1 MKTAGPY
8 RYGQVLDFD
17 VCVVN
22 QGNQVMTDVRL
33 IDYLPAGFQYVAA
46 NNAAGVW
53 TVSGTNLTA
62 NVSGP
67 IAVCDT
73 ICVPLRLTVI
83 QTTGG
88 EKDWINY
95 SEITSMEDETGTPR
109 EDVDST
115 PGSDG
120 PDERDVEPRR

>member
-1 MKTAGPY
+1 
-8 RYGQVLDFD
+8 
-17 VCVVN
+17 
-22 QGNQVMTDVRL
+22 MTDVRL

-83 QTTGG
+83 P
-88 EKDWINY
+88 DHRW
-95 SEITSMEDETGTPR
+95 R
-109 EDVDST
+109 ERLDQLFRNHEY
-115 PGSDG
+115 G
-120 PDERDVEPRR
+120 R